1 MDRVLVGEVDSMKAR
16 ISRIFRAVLGIV
28 AGLLICYC
36 GVIVFGSW
44 FLLPRNSSWSLV
56 QDLGFRAA
64 MTVGCFAIGIGCLFL
79 ILWCFDD
86 RDFDNKLQ
94 SGPQED

>member
-1 MDRVLVGEVDSMKAR
+1 MTVS
-16 ISRIFRAVLGIV
+16 ISRIFRAVLGVV

-44 FLLPRNSSWSLV
+44 FLVPRNSSWSLV

-64 MTVGCFAIGIGCLFL
+64 MTVGCFAVGTGCLFL
-79 ILWCFDD
+79 ILWCFAD
-86 RDFDNKLQ
+86 RDLDNKPE
-94 SGPQED
+94 SGSQED